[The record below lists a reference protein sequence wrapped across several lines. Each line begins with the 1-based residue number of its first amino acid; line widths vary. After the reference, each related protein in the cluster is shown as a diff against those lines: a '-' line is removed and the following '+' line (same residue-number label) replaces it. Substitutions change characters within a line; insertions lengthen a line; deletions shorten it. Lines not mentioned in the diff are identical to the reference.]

1 MKKNI
6 YLIALVLWLTNISIS
21 IGQNVGINTTGS
33 LPDSSAVLDIASTD
47 KGLLIPRMDSTAR
60 MAIINPA
67 HGLMV
72 FDSTY
77 NSLYFHDGNSW
88 NPIMGSSSGD
98 NLGDHIATQDVHL
111 KGHWLTYDGLDTLVR
126 GIQISPTGN
135 VGIKVFPQNDFVVGV
150 GKASSPSLVIA
161 HTGAGSLWPQLMGV
175 RMWQAFTAT
184 DNMHITSFQLGNLF
198 DGTPGWDYGL
208 VRGEGPNGSLVASGS
223 TSTTVMTFNDVF
235 LKKDSVYTV
244 YFDATA
250 AFATHNYPSLTNY
263 SGGASSIGFNRDFN
277 FQISAKTQRT
287 GLSVASSGVSFEN
300 YSFPNADG
308 AAGDVLTTDGGGN
321 VTWNSIPVQSFL
333 ADADNNTKI
342 QVEKTPND
350 DIIRFDINGSERW
363 NMQENTLAPTGNNL
377 LIGKNAGAAFTS
389 GTRNTAIGENA
400 LRYHTTSTDNVAIGA
415 RALSNPNGNSGGNVA
430 IGADAGTTLSTGGGN
445 VFIGLE
451 AGLVTNTGSH
461 NVLIGHHAGR
471 QFSVS
476 NSTFVGQSAGWQ
488 ARDNVTAIG
497 RAAGFRSGAGG
508 VFLGYNAGSLE
519 TTANKLY
526 IDNSSTSTPLIWG
539 DFANDSL
546 KVYGTFNIN
555 NAYSFP
561 TTDGTSNGQVLTT
574 DGAGSLSWTDQA
586 MSADTQQISLIADTI
601 RLTNGGAPLDL
612 KPYAQQISLI
622 SDTIRLTNGGAPLDL
637 KPYLT
642 GDNLGNHTA
651 TQNIQLNGN
660 WLSNDGDNEGIF
672 INNTGEI
679 GIGRAVGTT
688 GSAKLEL
695 YGATASFTDGP
706 HIQAVT
712 SEDDY
717 PVFQQ
722 LNWTH
727 DNIGLCFDAYWN
739 NGWFSSHAGSN
750 FWIYKLQGRLTT
762 FYQKGNSPGSSITLN
777 NGSDIGTSLD
787 TLGRF
792 GIGRN
797 AATNRLEVEGEA
809 SKTTAGSWLANS
821 DARLKKNITALSS
834 HDMLEKMLSLQGIT
848 YEWNDVQTG
857 TKRPEGIQYGFTA
870 QNIQE
875 VFPSLVEEDNNGFLQ
890 TPYGTYDAMTV
901 EAIRALNDK
910 NQDLQDNN
918 IALERRVEELE
929 AQIANKNQQMEN
941 NTAELK
947 ELKNAFTKLEAMIGN
962 AKTSFNSSENLSE
975 K

>member
-33 LPDSSAVLDIASTD
+33 SPDSSAVLDIASTD

-60 MAIINPA
+60 MAIVNPA

-88 NPIMGSSSGD
+88 SPIMGSSSGD

-111 KGHWLTYDGLDTLVR
+111 KGHWLTYDGIDTLVR

-135 VGIKVFPQNDFVVGV
+135 VGIKVFPQDDFVVGV
-150 GKASSPSLVIA
+150 GKASSPSAVI
-161 HTGAGSLWPQLMGV
+161 TNGGAGSLWPQSMGV
-175 RMWQAFTAT
+175 RDWQAFTAT
-184 DNMHITSFQLGNLF
+184 DNMHITSFQLGNIF
-198 DGTPGWDYGL
+198 GGTPGWDYGL
-208 VRGEGPNGSLVASGS
+208 VRGEGPNGSLLASGS
-223 TSTTVMTFNDVF
+223 TSSTVMDFNDVL

-250 AFATHNYPSLTNY
+250 AFVTHNYPGLNNY

-277 FQISAKTQRT
+277 FLVFAKTQRT

-308 AAGDVLTTDGGGN
+308 TAGDVLTTDGGGN
-321 VTWNSIPVQSFL
+321 VTWNNLPSQSFI

-363 NMQENTLAPTGNNL
+363 NMQGNTLAPTGNNL

-389 GTRNTAIGENA
+389 GSLNTAIGENA
-400 LRYHTTSTDNVAIGA
+400 LRYHTTSIGNVAIGA
-415 RALSNPNGNSGGNVA
+415 RTLSSTNGNSSGNVA
-430 IGADAGTTLSTGGGN
+430 IGMDAGTTLSSGGN
-445 VFIGLE
+445 NVFVGQE
-451 AGLVTNTGSH
+451 AGLVTGTGSN
-461 NVLIGHHAGR
+461 NVLIGYQTGR
-471 QFSVS
+471 QFSLS
-476 NSTFVGQSAGWQ
+476 NSVLVGRRAGFQ
-488 ARDNVTAIG
+488 ARDNVTALG
-497 RAAGFRSGAGG
+497 YQAGYRSGAGG
-508 VFLGYNAGSLE
+508 VYIGYEAGVNE
-519 TTANKLY
+519 TTTNKLY
-526 IDNSSTSTPLIWG
+526 IDNSSTSTPLVWG

-546 KVYGTFNIN
+546 KVHGTFNIN

-561 TTDGTSNGQVLTT
+561 TVDGTNGQVLATN
-574 DGAGSLSWTDQA
+574 GSGGLSWTNQGMGVSVD
-586 MSADTQQISLIADTI
+586 SQQISLIADTI
-601 RLTNGGAPLDL
+601 RLTNGGD
-612 KPYAQQISLI
+612 
-622 SDTIRLTNGGAPLDL
+622 PLDL
-637 KPYLT
+637 KPYLDA
-642 GDNLGNHTA
+642 DNLGNHTA
-651 TQNIQLNGN
+651 TQNIQLNNN
-660 WLSNDGDNEGIF
+660 WLSNDGGNEGIAVD
-672 INNTGEI
+672 NTGKV
-679 GIGRAVGTT
+679 GIGREVGTV

-695 YGATASFTDGP
+695 YGPSASFTDGP

-712 SEDDY
+712 SDDDY

-750 FWIYKLQGRLTT
+750 FWIYKLSGRLTT
-762 FYQKGNSPGSSITLN
+762 FYHKGHAPGSSIVINDGT
-777 NGSDIGTSLD
+777 DIGTSLD

-792 GIGRN
+792 GVGRN
-797 AATNRLEVEGEA
+797 ATTNRLEVEGEA
-809 SKTTAGSWLANS
+809 SKTTAGSWVANS

-848 YEWNDVQTG
+848 YEWNDRQTG
-857 TKRPEGIQYGFTA
+857 TKRPEGVHYGFTA

-918 IALERRVEELE
+918 IALERRVKELE

-947 ELKNAFTKLEAMIGN
+947 ELKNAFAKLEAMIGN
-962 AKTSFNSSENLSE
+962 AKTTFNSSEDLSE